1 MADAFVDRPN
11 VWRAISGSANPASF
25 RHELLLQLFER
36 NLWLQKDS
44 GCSRVILQD
53 GKILCC
59 FMFVPPGTPD
69 ISFWQMLQAGIL
81 KLLLIFGPSAFRR
94 LLQAKAVEE
103 GEINVEGAY
112 RLERMVV
119 EPSVQGKG
127 IGTRALQ
134 LALAESDAAGHP
146 VLLKTNEERNVTFYQ
161 RLGFE
166 AAGSCGSV
174 ALGKRRR
181 ACKRLACH
189 LTRRHARGHE
199 TVIYEFF
206 SGIGGLRLAYN
217 AAIKSGSDDTGA
229 RFRAYEVDEVCCHVY
244 GDLYGASK
252 VLAARREEPWKNAE
266 QEEDELWRCS
276 IDKLPDAAFDG
287 ADLWL
292 MSPPCQPFTRT
303 GHRRD
308 VADPRCRALLRLVE
322 ALPCLKAPPKGL
334 LLENVVGFQHSEAH
348 RRLRF
353 ALEQSG
359 YEVFETV
366 LDPRNFGFPNTRR
379 RFYLLA
385 KRIKRSNGLLSGAH
399 SDHGC
404 PDGPPAV
411 PPQRVDHFLK
421 EAHDL
426 RMRNAL
432 QVPKA
437 LLEKAFVEGWQLDLA
452 VGSSLVTKTFTGSYG
467 KLAYGAEGLSMAGPL
482 LLDAEGKAPRTRF
495 AFPKPEQWKHVRY
508 FSPKEMANLMGFP
521 DDWSLPGRL
530 KCRTQWRLV
539 GNSVNVAVVEE
550 VLHVDNA
557 DNYLRYAAKRQKIR
571 KDLENKALSGTEIL
585 PPASSAPASGK
596 SPHIKTHEI
605 SLKGLVFHPEEP
617 IDFDLQESWLWH
629 GTRKEGVEG
638 ITSSDFDI
646 KRAGSAA
653 GTMFGRGL
661 YFAES
666 CMKSDEYTVADERG
680 WYPLILCRVTCGR
693 FFYCDWKRPFDH
705 TDQLEDACHHKGFHC
720 VLGDREK
727 VSGTYREYIVFDNDQ
742 VERVAV
748 SLKGT

>member
-1 MADAFVDRPN
+1 
-11 VWRAISGSANPASF
+11 
-25 RHELLLQLFER
+25 
-36 NLWLQKDS
+36 
-44 GCSRVILQD
+44 
-53 GKILCC
+53 
-59 FMFVPPGTPD
+59 MFVPPDTPD
-69 ISFWQMLQAGIL
+69 VSFWQMLQAGIL
-81 KLLLIFGPSAFRR
+81 KLPLIFGPSALRR

-103 GEINVEGAY
+103 GEINVDGAY
-112 RLERMVV
+112 KLERMVV
-119 EPSVQGKG
+119 EPSAQGKG

-134 LALAESDAAGHP
+134 LALTESDASGHP
-146 VLLKTNEERNVTFYQ
+146 VLLTTNEERNVTFYQ

-166 AAGSCGSV
+166 AAGSCGWV
-174 ALGKRRR
+174 AIGKRRR

-206 SGIGGLRLAYN
+206 SGIGGLRLAY
-217 AAIKSGSDDTGA
+217 AAARVEESDERA

-252 VLAARREEPWKNAE
+252 
-266 QEEDELWRCS
+266 EDELWRCS
-276 IDKLPDAAFDG
+276 IDKLPDEAFDG

-322 ALPCLKAPPKGL
+322 ALPRLKAPPKGL
-334 LLENVVGFQHSEAH
+334 LLENVVGFQ
-348 RRLRF
+348 
-353 ALEQSG
+353 
-359 YEVFETV
+359 TV
-366 LDPRNFGFPNTRR
+366 LDPRDFGFPNTRR

-385 KRIKRSNGLLSGAH
+385 KRIKGSQGMLSGA
-399 SDHGC
+399 DCC
-404 PDGPPAV
+404 PEGPAAV
-411 PPQRVDHFLK
+411 PPQCVEHFLK

-426 RMRNAL
+426 RMRDAL

-437 LLEKAFVEGWQLDLA
+437 LLEKAFAEGWQLDLA
-452 VGSSLVTKTFTGSYG
+452 VGRSLVTKTFTGSYG
-467 KLAYGAEGLSMAGPL
+467 KLGYGGEGLSMAGPL
-482 LLDAEGKAPRTRF
+482 LLDVQGTAPRRHGWVILGGETHWENFGGEPWTRF

-521 DDWSLPGRL
+521 DDWWLPGHL
-530 KCRTQWRLV
+530 KCRTQWRLI

-596 SPHIKTHEI
+596 SAHIKTHEI
-605 SLKGLVFHPEEP
+605 SLKDKNGGPRRHSWPRHGLVFHPEEP

-705 TDQLEDACHHKGFHC
+705 TDKLEDSSGLHSPHFSTWQIALCCRQDACHHNGFHC
-720 VLGDREK
+720 

-742 VERVAV
+742 VYPEYIVWY
-748 SLKGT
+748 SK